1 MNQMRA
7 SHHLYDDPVLE
18 ETEFALAISPC
29 PQIERPKDSK
39 ESSASLRTFSK
50 SVPRR
55 QAPTS
60 SRKRFGGRDFT
71 DALTIGWAIAFA
83 VAVALAVHAAGF

>member
-7 SHHLYDDPVLE
+7 SHHLYDDPMLE

-29 PQIERPKDSK
+29 PQIERPKEGG
-39 ESSASLRTFSK
+39 ESPVGPRSFGK

-55 QAPTS
+55 QAPA
-60 SRKRFGGRDFT
+60 SRRKLFDGRDFT
-71 DALTIGWAIAFA
+71 YALTIGWAIAFA
-83 VAVALAVHAAGF
+83 VAVALAVRAAGF

>member
-7 SHHLYDDPVLE
+7 SRRLYDDPMLE

-29 PQIERPKDSK
+29 PRIERPKVSGETRADTH
-39 ESSASLRTFSK
+39 TFSGP
-50 SVPRR
+50 VPRR
-55 QAPTS
+55 QEPIAR
-60 SRKRFGGRDFT
+60 RKLFQGRDFT